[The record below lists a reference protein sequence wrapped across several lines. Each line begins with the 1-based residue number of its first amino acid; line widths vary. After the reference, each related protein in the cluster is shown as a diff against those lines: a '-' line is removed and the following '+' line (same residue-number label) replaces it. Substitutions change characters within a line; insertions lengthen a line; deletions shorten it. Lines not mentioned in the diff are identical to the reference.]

1 MELAT
6 SRYYP
11 RCRLSRRLHRA
22 LTPALNA
29 GDNLNPRHRTVVS
42 TNASTVICTGAKPAS
57 HPSTRRPSPD
67 GYDRITY
74 VGLDVHKESIVVA
87 VASGGLRG
95 EVREYGRIANTATAL
110 DRLLRKLGD
119 AGMALRFC
127 YEAGP
132 CGYGIQRHVSARGHE
147 CVVVAPSLIPKR
159 AGDRVKTDRRD
170 AASLVKLHRAG
181 ELTAV
186 WVPDPQHEAMRDLV
200 RARLD
205 AVHSLRRSRQQLSG
219 FLLRQGCH
227 YGRLAWTKLHRR
239 WLAGLIFEQAIH
251 HIVLEDYIA
260 AVEAAE
266 ARRDRLTAQIETML
280 PDWTLA
286 PVVAALQTMRG
297 MAMVNAATLIAE
309 LGDLSRFADPRQL
322 MAYLGLTPS
331 EYSSGSSV
339 RRGGITKA
347 GNGAARRLLIEAAW
361 SYRFPARLSRELLL
375 RQESQPKPIRDI
387 AWKGQVRLC
396 ARYRRL
402 ARTAKPA
409 NVVTTAI
416 ARELT
421 GFVWAIAR
429 QVTVTPG

>member
-1 MELAT
+1 MPPAWP
-6 SRYYP
+6 SCNGRASWR
-11 RCRLSRRLHRA
+11 RCGFR
-22 LTPALNA
+22 
-29 GDNLNPRHRTVVS
+29 
-42 TNASTVICTGAKPAS
+42 I
-57 HPSTRRPSPD
+57 PSTRRCAIS
-67 GYDRITY
+67 
-74 VGLDVHKESIVVA
+74 
-87 VASGGLRG
+87 
-95 EVREYGRIANTATAL
+95 
-110 DRLLRKLGD
+110 
-119 AGMALRFC
+119 
-127 YEAGP
+127 
-132 CGYGIQRHVSARGHE
+132 SARGLTR
-147 CVVVAPSLIPKR
+147 CTACAGR
-159 AGDRVKTDRRD
+159 ASSSPDFCCARD
-170 AASLVKLHRAG
+170 ATTAG
-181 ELTAV
+181 RPGPSCIA
-186 WVPDPQHEAMRDLV
+186 
-200 RARLD
+200 
-205 AVHSLRRSRQQLSG
+205 
-219 FLLRQGCH
+219 
-227 YGRLAWTKLHRR
+227 
-239 WLAGLIFEQAIH
+239 AGWRLIFEQAIH

-266 ARRDRLTAQIETML
+266 ARRDRLTAQIGTML

-347 GNGAARRLLIEAAW
+347 GNGAARRLFVEAAW
-361 SYRFPARLSRELLL
+361 SDRFPARLSRELLL

-402 ARTAKPA
+402 APSGKPA
-409 NVVTTAI
+409 HAATTPLAG
-416 ARELT
+416 ELT